1 MLDEGFIMKCEPAA
15 KVIAVGPRLAVLPDG
30 EVLCSWMRNSATG
43 VNDFVPMLSRSRDQG
58 QHWSDPTPIWP
69 HLMEHWSI
77 FASISRDA
85 TGNLFLFGS
94 RTPIDQPGELFWSDA
109 TQGLKQNE
117 LIWARSVDGGQSW
130 TDPTPIPMPILGSA
144 EAPGALCATRAGRW
158 LVPYSPCNTF
168 DPQLRVE
175 RNQVLVVYSDDS
187 GATWRH
193 SSMLRFDDADTS
205 GAEAW
210 VVELADGRLLGTSWH
225 VSHHGGDLPNAFAI
239 SHDGG
244 ISWMSTCETGIL
256 GQSTALAALPD
267 GRVLFIY
274 NQRKHGEPGVWL
286 AVVRPTDHDFGIEHN
301 AIVWRA
307 ETKTRSATSGDL
319 AEWTDFS
326 FGEPSVAV
334 LPDGRLLV
342 ALWCIQP
349 SGTGIRFVRYN
360 DPEVVRTPTSE
371 LTNDRT

>member
-1 MLDEGFIMKCEPAA
+1 MRDAGFIAKCDPTSGT
-15 KVIAVGPRLAVLPDG
+15 IAVGPRLARLPDR
-30 EVLCSWMRNSATG
+30 EVLCSWMQNSATG
-43 VNDFVPMLSRSRDQG
+43 VNDFVPMLSRSRDSG
-58 QHWSDPTPIWP
+58 QDWSEPTPIWP
-69 HLMEHWSI
+69 HLTTDWSI
-77 FASISRDA
+77 FASVSRDA
-85 TGNLFLFGS
+85 VGNLFLFGS
-94 RTPIDQPGELFWSDA
+94 RTPIDQPGESFWSEA
-109 TQGLKQNE
+109 TQGLKQNG
-117 LIWARSVDGGQSW
+117 LIWARSVNRGRDW
-130 TDPTPIPMPILGSA
+130 TVPTPIPMPIPGAA
-144 EAPGALCATRAGRW
+144 EAPGALCVTRSGRW
-158 LVPYSPCNTF
+158 LVPYSPSNTF

-175 RNQVLVVYSDDS
+175 RNQVLVVYSDDA

-193 SSMLRFDDADTS
+193 STMLRFNDPHTS

-210 VVELADGRLLGTSWH
+210 VVELADGRLLGTCWH
-225 VSHHGGDLPNAFAI
+225 VAHHGDDLPNAFAI

-244 ISWMSTCETGIL
+244 TTWQPTRSTGIL

-267 GRVLFIY
+267 GRALFVY

-286 AVVRPTDHDFGIEHN
+286 AVVRPTDNDFGIEHN

-334 LPDGRLLV
+334 LPDGQLLV

-349 SGTGIRFVRYN
+349 SGTGIRFVKL
-360 DPEVVRTPTSE
+360 E
-371 LTNDRT
+371 LPQ